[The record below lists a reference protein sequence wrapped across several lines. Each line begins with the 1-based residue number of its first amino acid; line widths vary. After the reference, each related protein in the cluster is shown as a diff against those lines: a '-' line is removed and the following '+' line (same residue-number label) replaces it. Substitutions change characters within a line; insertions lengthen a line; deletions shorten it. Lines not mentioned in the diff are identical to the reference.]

1 MQMLE
6 IVKITPE
13 KAEVVWRIQQAA
25 FGPLLE
31 KYQDYDLSPAM
42 ESVERVR
49 AKMEFPGM
57 DTYLFLLDGV
67 PVGSVRTIARDGV
80 RKISALCVL
89 PEHQGKGVAQAVMRR
104 LEEIYSEKKW
114 FLDTI
119 KQEAGN
125 CHLYEKMGYRRVG
138 GEEIVNERITL
149 VAYEKNVE

>member
-25 FGPLLE
+25 FLPLLE

-49 AKMEFPGM
+49 GKMEFPGM

-67 PVGSVRTIARDGV
+67 PVGSVRTIARDGA

-89 PEHQGKGVAQAVMRR
+89 PEHQGKGIAQAAMRR

-125 CHLYEKMGYRRVG
+125 CHLYEKIGYQRVG
-138 GEEIVNERITL
+138 GEEIVNERMTL

>member
-49 AKMEFPGM
+49 EKMERTGM
-57 DTYLFLLDGV
+57 DTHLFLLEGET
-67 PVGSVRTIARDGV
+67 VGSVRTSLRDGA

-89 PEHQGKGVAQAVMRR
+89 PEHQGKGIAQAAMRR
-104 LEEIYSEKKW
+104 LEEIYPEKKW
-114 FLDTI
+114 VLATI

-125 CHLYEKMGYRRVG
+125 CHLYEKLGYVRVG
-138 GEEIVNERITL
+138 GEEIVNERMTL
-149 VAYEKNVE
+149 VFYEKNVE